1 MIMMMTDSDRV
12 AFARI
17 SACICVLFHSPLHAV
32 VNAHL
37 PPECPSCNLSH
48 HITPILVFHSHQLS
62 SFHFTS
68 TFRPSQ
74 TRHHLSRLLPS
85 SSSFHSTSQPVLFH
99 FYLFAANDNQK
110 LAIKITSSPPLILC
124 KPARAHAPFCV
135 RISMYLLPLVV
146 FISHQKEG
154 FVREGRRQSPPKK
167 PFVVSKYFIVVPVQE
182 QFIKFVKNAFFFG
195 CKKSHLKAAG
205 LPLFLLFTSHN
216 PLFVIH
222 IVTPQMTAD
231 APQ

>member
-17 SACICVLFHSPLHAV
+17 SACISVLFHSPLHAN

-62 SFHFTS
+62 SFHFPS

-74 TRHHLSRLLPS
+74 TRHYLSRLLPS
-85 SSSFHSTSQPVLFH
+85 FSSFHSTSQPQPVLFH
-99 FYLFAANDNQK
+99 FYRFLQPTTIKKTCNQNHF
-110 LAIKITSSPPLILC
+110 LTSPLILC
-124 KPARAHAPFCV
+124 KPACAHAPLCV
-135 RISMYLLPLVV
+135 CISMYLLPLAV

-154 FVREGRRQSPPKK
+154 FVREREAPEPPKK
-167 PFVVSKYFIVVPVQE
+167 AVRSE
-182 QFIKFVKNAFFFG
+182 QILYR
-195 CKKSHLKAAG
+195 S
-205 LPLFLLFTSHN
+205 TSTRT
-216 PLFVIH
+216 IY
-222 IVTPQMTAD
+222 
-231 APQ
+231 